1 MNVRTT
7 YKSYRLDN
15 GIFKKGMAN
24 MKKRTVLTMILA
36 VTIISGILSGCGEK
50 KASAKE
56 PSVKAEQL
64 SIADNNKKK
73 EIATNSVTINV
84 LVDKGW
90 DADSTPAIL
99 HIAAKDTE
107 DVEFY
112 HAITPDEDGGKGSTT
127 VTLAQGTY
135 DVEFIS
141 PLNHDGS
148 AYEIYDMGASQEI
161 TVELGKDMTVDCE
174 MKQIPAEQV
183 TDEMIQDIVT
193 KTQAAVEK
201 GDETLKGDAGKA
213 TLDKLASNVQN
224 SPNASEET
232 KDMANTVKENTDTE
246 TKPEETV
253 KTEAPVEQTKN
264 NQTDNQVQNNP
275 AQDNNV
281 QNNTA
286 VNNNQNTQNNTAV
299 NNNQNTTQDKTTN
312 NNTTKPS
319 TPVVTEPEKPA
330 HVHTWADHVVTT
342 QEWVENL
349 VTIPDYETKEV
360 PYWHCTSEAYELD
373 GSLSAGSTF
382 CGMDFR
388 LETEEDEKILEEHIT
403 AHLLAGEWD
412 NGYNFSKTETIQIG
426 SHTEDQGHYETKT
439 TVDYRYCTECGA
451 RQ

>member
-1 MNVRTT
+1 
-7 YKSYRLDN
+7 
-15 GIFKKGMAN
+15 

-36 VTIISGILSGCGEK
+36 VTIVSGFLTGCGEK

-56 PSVKAEQL
+56 PSTKAEQL
-64 SIADNNKKK
+64 SIKDNKKK
-73 EIATNSVTINV
+73 EIATDSVTINV

-112 HAITPDEDGGKGSTT
+112 HAITPDAEGGKGSTT
-127 VTLAQGTY
+127 VTLAEGTY

-148 AYEIYDMGASQEI
+148 AYEIYDMGTAQEI
-161 TVELGKDMTVDCE
+161 TVEFGSDMTVDCE
-174 MKQIPAEQV
+174 MTQIPAEQV
-183 TDEMIQDIVT
+183 TDEMIQDIVN
-193 KTQAAVEK
+193 KTQVAVEK

-253 KTEAPVEQTKN
+253 KTEAPAEKAETAEN
-264 NQTDNQVQNNP
+264 HQTDANT
-275 AQDNNV
+275 AANNV

-286 VNNNQNTQNNTAV
+286 QNNNTQNNATVNNNQNNNAV
-299 NNNQNTTQDKTTN
+299 NNNQTTTQPAAPVQPTQPAQ
-312 NNTTKPS
+312 PS
-319 TPVVTEPEKPA
+319 APVVTEPAQPV
-330 HVHTWADHVVTT
+330 HTHTWADHVVTT
-342 QEWVENL
+342 QEWVANI
-349 VTIPDYETKEV
+349 VTVPDYETQTTYV
-360 PYWHCTSEAYELD
+360 WVCNCGAVVD
-373 GSLSAGSTF
+373 SAAAN
-382 CGMDFR
+382 D
-388 LETEEDEKILEEHIT
+388 HIKN
-403 AHLLAGEWD
+403 HLLAGEPD
-412 NGYNFSKTETIQIG
+412 NGYDEARTTQVQVG

-439 TVDYRYCTECGA
+439 SVDYRYCTGCGA

>member
-1 MNVRTT
+1 MRN
-7 YKSYRLDN
+7 
-15 GIFKKGMAN
+15 
-24 MKKRTVLTMILA
+24 RTVLTMILA
-36 VTIISGILSGCGEK
+36 ITIISGILTGCGEK

-56 PSVKAEQL
+56 PSTKAEQL
-64 SIADNNKKK
+64 SITDNDNKKK
-73 EIATNSVTINV
+73 EIITDSVTINV

-112 HAITPDEDGGKGSTT
+112 HAITPDAEGGKGSTT

-141 PLNHDGS
+141 TLNHDGS

-161 TVELGKDMTVDCE
+161 TVEFGTDMTVDCE
-174 MKQIPAEQV
+174 MTQIPAEQV

-246 TKPEETV
+246 SKPEETI
-253 KTEAPVEQTKN
+253 KTEAPAEKAETTEN
-264 NQTDNQVQNNP
+264 NQTDANT
-275 AQDNNV
+275 AANNV

-286 VNNNQNTQNNTAV
+286 QDNNTQNNAAVNNNTQNNTAV
-299 NNNQNTTQDKTTN
+299 NNNQTTTQPAAPVQPTQPAQ
-312 NNTTKPS
+312 PS
-319 TPVVTEPEKPA
+319 APIVKEEPVHT
-330 HVHTWADHVVTT
+330 HTWADHVVTT
-342 QEWVENL
+342 QEWVANI
-349 VTIPDYETKEV
+349 VTVPDYETQERFV
-360 PYWHCTSEAYELD
+360 WVCNCGAVID
-373 GSLSAGSTF
+373 GTASA
-382 CGMDFR
+382 MDA
-388 LETEEDEKILEEHIT
+388 H
-403 AHLLAGEWD
+403 AMQHLLADEPA
-412 NGYNFSKTETIQIG
+412 NGHNETQTTTVQVG

-439 TVDYRYCTECGA
+439 SVDYRYCTGCGA

>member
-7 YKSYRLDN
+7 YKLDN
-15 GIFKKGMAN
+15 GITKKGMVN

-56 PSVKAEQL
+56 PSAKAEQL
-64 SIADNNKKK
+64 SIKDNKKK
-73 EIATNSVTINV
+73 EITTDSVTINV
-84 LVDKGW
+84 SVDKGW

-112 HAITPDEDGGKGSTT
+112 HAITPDAEGGKGSTT
-127 VTLAQGTY
+127 VTLAEGTY

-161 TVELGKDMTVDCE
+161 TVEFGSDMTVDCE
-174 MKQIPAEQV
+174 MTQIPAEQV
-183 TDEMIQDIVT
+183 TDEMIQDIVN
-193 KTQAAVEK
+193 KTQVAVEK

-253 KTEAPVEQTKN
+253 KTEAPADKAETTENHQTEANTAANSTQNNTAQNNNTQNNAAVNN
-264 NQTDNQVQNNP
+264 NQN
-275 AQDNNV
+275 
-281 QNNTA
+281 NNTA
-286 VNNNQNTQNNTAV
+286 VNNNQA
-299 NNNQNTTQDKTTN
+299 TTQPAAPVQPTQPAQ
-312 NNTTKPS
+312 PS
-319 TPVVTEPEKPA
+319 APVVTEPAQPV
-330 HVHTWADHVVTT
+330 HTHTWADHVVTT
-342 QEWVENL
+342 QEWVANI
-349 VTIPDYETKEV
+349 VTVPDYETQTTTV
-360 PYWHCTSEAYELD
+360 IVCN
-373 GSLSAGSTF
+373 
-382 CGMDFR
+382 CGAVISV
-388 LETEEDEKILEEHIT
+388 EEGPNH
-403 AHLLAGEWD
+403 AMNHLLAGEPD
-412 NGYNFSKTETIQIG
+412 NSHMETQTTQVQVG

-439 TVDYRYCTECGA
+439 SVDYRYCTGCGA

>member
-1 MNVRTT
+1 
-7 YKSYRLDN
+7 
-15 GIFKKGMAN
+15 

-36 VTIISGILSGCGEK
+36 VTIVSGFLTGCGEK

-56 PSVKAEQL
+56 PSTKAEQL
-64 SIADNNKKK
+64 SIKDNKKK
-73 EIATNSVTINV
+73 EIATDSVTINV

-112 HAITPDEDGGKGSTT
+112 HAITPDAEGGKGSTT

-135 DVEFIS
+135 EVEFIS

-161 TVELGKDMTVDCE
+161 TVEFGTDMTVDCE
-174 MKQIPAEQV
+174 MTQIPAEQV
-183 TDEMIQDIVT
+183 TNEMIQDIVT

-253 KTEAPVEQTKN
+253 KTEAPTEKTETTEN
-264 NQTDNQVQNNP
+264 NQTDTNT
-275 AQDNNV
+275 AANNV
-281 QNNTA
+281 QNNTTQDNNTQNNAA
-286 VNNNQNTQNNTAV
+286 VNNNTQNNTAV
-299 NNNQNTTQDKTTN
+299 NNNQTTTQPAAPVQPTQPAQ
-312 NNTTKPS
+312 PS
-319 TPVVTEPEKPA
+319 APVVKEEPV
-330 HVHTWADHVVTT
+330 HTHTWADHVVTT
-342 QEWVENL
+342 QEWVANI
-349 VTIPDYETKEV
+349 VTVPDYEEQTTQV
-360 PYWHCTSEAYELD
+360 YVCN
-373 GSLSAGSTF
+373 
-382 CGMDFR
+382 CGA
-388 LETEEDEKILEEHIT
+388 ILESDAADAEHAM
-403 AHLLAGEWD
+403 AHLLAGEPD
-412 NGYNFSKTETIQIG
+412 NYHYENRTTTVQVG

-439 TVDYRYCTECGA
+439 SVDYRYCTGCGA